1 MLQNDTSR
9 QRGGVCFSMSTR
21 RTRSG
26 LLLHA
31 AHAARDVFIMSSAFC
46 DKIKALLF
54 QKCDTRT
61 CTRLAH
67 IRKISA
73 TVGMEVCRALIGLHA
88 YTVCDTVSA
97 CLCRKW
103 DDQCPKTSHRQHG
116 NIGQVLRVG
125 SGMGPLPRTDGQI
138 RGIYMS
144 HVCLKSINHQD
155 Q

>member
-1 MLQNDTSR
+1 
-9 QRGGVCFSMSTR
+9 MSTR

-61 CTRLAH
+61 RTRLAH

-97 CLCRKW
+97 FAGNGM
-103 DDQCPKTSHRQHG
+103 TSALKLLTG
-116 NIGQVLRVG
+116 N
-125 SGMGPLPRTDGQI
+125 TET
-138 RGIYMS
+138 
-144 HVCLKSINHQD
+144 
-155 Q
+155 